1 MGTGGSTEGV
11 LAAVALK
18 ILGGEILA
26 RFKPRN
32 EKDTE
37 ALKKAGIEEKTIFT
51 SEDLARGDNLTFT
64 ATGVID
70 GPLLS
75 GVVFTPHAVITHSIV
90 MRSATK
96 TIRYLTTHHHDAF

>member
-1 MGTGGSTEGV
+1 MGSGGSTEGV

-18 ILGGEILA
+18 ILGGQILA

-32 EKDTE
+32 EKDAE
-37 ALKKAGIEEKTIFT
+37 ALKKAGISEKTIFT
-51 SEDLARGDNLTFT
+51 AEDLARGDNLTFT

-70 GPLLS
+70 GPMLQ

-90 MRSATK
+90 MRSASGTV
-96 TIRYLTTHHHDAF
+96 RYLTTHHHEE